1 MIVHVPMVSSSE
13 RRSDLV
19 QRQGSPPFNEIRK
32 AKSVGL
38 DRPSAARRIR
48 FAWEIAYRTNFP
60 PISTAGRHFLSA
72 RTAGSNY
79 GETDAAVPARPSAG
93 PTAQAGPTFS
103 SPEGRMYLIH
113 IPADRAGIDHWLY
126 F

>member
-1 MIVHVPMVSSSE
+1 MKCRVSLEIKLKRKRIPTTPTATTPMIVHVPMESSSE

-19 QRQGSPPFNEIRK
+19 QRQGSPPSNEIRK

-38 DRPSAARRIR
+38 DRLSAARRIR

-79 GETDAAVPARPSAG
+79 GETDAAVPARP
-93 PTAQAGPTFS
+93 
-103 SPEGRMYLIH
+103 
-113 IPADRAGIDHWLY
+113 
-126 F
+126 